1 MNTYTSQVG
10 LQADVRNGH
19 VVQKSAVGG
28 VPYIFVKSVC
38 FDESHQDDKTD
49 ERQRPKHSAL
59 DFALTLS
66 VHS

>member
-1 MNTYTSQVG
+1 
-10 LQADVRNGH
+10 
-19 VVQKSAVGG
+19 
-28 VPYIFVKSVC
+28 VKSVC